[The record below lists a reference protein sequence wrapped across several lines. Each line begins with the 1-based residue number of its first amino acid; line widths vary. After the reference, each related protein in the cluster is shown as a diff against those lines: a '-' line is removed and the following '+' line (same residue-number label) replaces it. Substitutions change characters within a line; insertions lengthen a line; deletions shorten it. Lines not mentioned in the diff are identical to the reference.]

1 VVKRRNLANGLVAYV
16 VINAFLVGIW
26 ATTGQGYFWPGWV
39 LGWWGMGMVLAVWD
53 YLRPPITEADVDRE
67 LRRRR

>member
-1 VVKRRNLANGLVAYV
+1 
-16 VINAFLVGIW
+16 
-26 ATTGQGYFWPGWV
+26 
-39 LGWWGMGMVLAVWD
+39 MVLAVWD

>member
-1 VVKRRNLANGLVAYV
+1 
-16 VINAFLVGIW
+16 
-26 ATTGQGYFWPGWV
+26 
-39 LGWWGMGMVLAVWD
+39 VLAVWD